1 MATSEGTEPPSMDT
15 RTGGSAQPASI
26 RIQRRVEW
34 SDTDSSGAWHNT
46 AAFRFMEAA
55 ETSLLARLGFIRD
68 VYGRHPR
75 VHIEADFVRPLWF
88 HDLVDISIAVADVG
102 RTSATYAV
110 EIRRGDEACATGRL
124 VTVLLDEIGGTPQPW
139 PDEYR
144 TRLLEAGPQHPELLV
159 EG

>member
-1 MATSEGTEPPSMDT
+1 MTAPDGTQPRLAAAPA
-15 RTGGSAQPASI
+15 GASAGPASI

-75 VHIEADFVRPLWF
+75 VHIEADFVHPLWF

-102 RTSATYAV
+102 RTSATYSV
-110 EIRRGDEACATGRL
+110 EIRRGDEVCATGRL

-139 PDEYR
+139 PDAFR
-144 TRLLEAGPQHPELLV
+144 TKLLEAGPQRPELLV